1 MWLIINKDSPSSGNI
16 HYIGIAMGVLRRP
29 LSTVEIM
36 DDAVSTTFIYYNNNN
51 ARGDINNTVMAY
63 LVLLCSRVTG
73 NDLWGGGLVDL

>member
-16 HYIGIAMGVLRRP
+16 HYIGIAMGALHRP

-63 LVLLCSRVTG
+63 SYY
-73 NDLWGGGLVDL
+73 

>member
-1 MWLIINKDSPSSGNI
+1 MWLIVNKDSPSSGNI
-16 HYIGIAMGVLRRP
+16 HYNIGIAMGALRRP

-73 NDLWGGGLVDL
+73 NDLCWGGGD